1 MIVHRHRQHALGVVL
16 SDHVTVQH
24 GTDFSWARNTVARL
38 DQGVLVL
45 FADDVHAKLDAFIT
59 DEYRRPRNQLANLV
73 LALPAEGAV
82 EGILFLSHPVPS
94 TPSGNQRVNS
104 SRARRLEGANPLVSA
119 CRRPAGILGPI

>member
-16 SDHVTVQH
+16 SDDVTVQY
-24 GTDFSWARNTVARL
+24 GTDFRRARNTIARL
-38 DQGVLVL
+38 DQGVFVL

-59 DEYRRPRNQLANLV
+59 DEHRRPRNQLADLV

-94 TPSGNQRVNS
+94 TPSGNHARQ
-104 SRARRLEGANPLVSA
+104 SRPSPVAPRRRQPW
-119 CRRPAGILGPI
+119 RPP

>member
-16 SDHVTVQH
+16 SDHVTVQY
-24 GTDFSWARNTVARL
+24 GTDFRRARNTIARL
-38 DQGVLVL
+38 DQGVFVL
-45 FADDVHAKLDAFIT
+45 FADDVHAELDAFIT
-59 DEYRRPRNQLANLV
+59 DEHRRPRNQLTDLV

-104 SRARRLEGANPLVSA
+104 GRAYWLQGADSPGGGR
-119 CRRPAGILGPI
+119 CPAGIL